1 MFFFTV
7 NGGYGEW
14 GEFGECTV
22 TCGGG
27 VWHRTRKCNKPAT
40 VLPGKTCE
48 EQGLGPNE
56 EMAPCNVES
65 CPGEEDISDC
75 FSLIRYCLVSILL

>member
-14 GEFGECTV
+14 GKFSECTV

-27 VWHRTRKCNKPAT
+27 VWLRTRKCNKPET

-65 CPGEEDISDC
+65 CPGEEEISDC
-75 FSLIRYCLVSILL
+75 LP